1 MLQLFLSTHLNL
13 LAFLLPLFDIL
24 LELKIYEFYN
34 FFFNK
39 NFWYIFF
46 ELNEL

>member
-24 LELKIYEFYN
+24 LKLKKYVFYN
-34 FFFNK
+34 FFLIK
-39 NFWYIFF
+39 IFGTF
-46 ELNEL
+46 SLS